1 MDCSWLQKPWTI
13 STPVR
18 GPSNLPKLTTT
29 VGTYGPVQALRF
41 RVTKNFQQ
49 KLNAKLYLP
58 FSGEF
63 SAGQGLDNG
72 CRNSKFLVK
81 ADSGQPLES
90 GHASSSSPRSSWES
104 VGHGIDVFYRF
115 SRAYVLIGRFIGVL
129 SMSLLAMEKLSD
141 FSPLYLKGL
150 LKASVAAALMHLYVV
165 GLNQLT
171 DIEIDKVNK
180 PYLPLASG
188 EYSYKTGSLIVAFSA
203 IVSFCIGW
211 TEGSWPL
218 FWALF
223 GDFLIGTVYSVDLP
237 LLRWK
242 RSGFLAAVCIVLLW
256 GVFLPVPC
264 YLHFQTHLLQK
275 PAIFSMPLI
284 FTTVFVSFFSVII
297 ALVKD
302 IPDIE
307 GDKMFGIQSYTS
319 RLGQER
325 VFWICVTLL
334 EMAYGAAIC
343 VGAMSPNLWSKWAM
357 VVGHSIMAMALWNRA
372 KQTDVKNKDATQAFY
387 MFIWKLLYAEYL
399 LVPFLRY

>member
-1 MDCSWLQKPWTI
+1 MSYMDCSRLQKPCTT

-18 GPSNLPKLTTT
+18 GPSPKLTTL
-29 VGTYGPVQALRF
+29 GCGAVQALRF
-41 RVTKNFQQ
+41 RVTKNFQ
-49 KLNAKLYLP
+49 KLNEKPYLP

-63 SAGQGLDNG
+63 SAGRVSVAAY
-72 CRNSKFLVK
+72 RNSKFIVK
-81 ADSGQPLES
+81 AGSGQPLES
-90 GHASSSSPRSSWES
+90 NHESYSPRSSWES
-104 VGHGIDVFYRF
+104 ARHGIDVFYRF
-115 SRAYVLIGRFIGVL
+115 SRAYALLGRFIGVL
-129 SMSLLAMEKLSD
+129 SMSLLAMGKLSD
-141 FSPLYLKGL
+141 FSPLYIKGL
-150 LKASVAAALMHLYVV
+150 LKASAAAVLMHLYVG

-188 EYSYKTGSLIVAFSA
+188 EYSYKTGSLIVAFCA

-218 FWALF
+218 FLALF
-223 GDFLIGTVYSVDLP
+223 GDFFIGTVYSVDLP

-242 RSGFLAAVCIVLLW
+242 RSGFLAAVCMVLLC
-256 GVFLPVPC
+256 GVFLTVPY

-284 FTTVFVSFFSVII
+284 FITAFVSFFSVIL

-319 RLGQER
+319 RLGQEQ

-357 VVGHSIMAMALWNRA
+357 VVGHTIMAMALWNRA
-372 KQTDVKNKDATQAFY
+372 KQTDVTSQDATQAFY